1 MSEPQYR
8 PPAPEGAASVP
19 DSRPAPA
26 DPGAASA
33 LRGLYAVTPDESDTP
48 RLLAATE
55 RVLAGRPVL
64 LQYRNKTADAALR
77 RLQAR
82 ALHALCRAAGV
93 PFIVN
98 DDLALAL
105 EIDADGAHLGR
116 DDGPPAA
123 ARRAL
128 GAHRLLG
135 LTCYADWARATEGAE
150 VGADY
155 IAFGAMFPSVTKPGA
170 PPAPFA
176 LITRARREL
185 GLPVAAIGGITLANA
200 GEVLAAGADLL
211 AVVSDLFAADDPAAR
226 AAAYRTLF

>member
-1 MSEPQYR
+1 MSEPLHGW
-8 PPAPEGAASVP
+8 PARSEAA
-19 DSRPAPA
+19 
-26 DPGAASA
+26 PGAV
-33 LRGLYAVTPDESDTP
+33 RGLYAVTPDEPDTAH
-48 RLLAATE
+48 LLAIAE
-55 RVLAGRPVL
+55 QVLAAKPAL

-77 RLQAR
+77 REQAR
-82 ALHALCRAAGV
+82 ALQHACRAAGV

-123 ARRAL
+123 ARQAL
-128 GAHRLLG
+128 GAGRILG
-135 LTCYADWARATEGAE
+135 LTCYSDWARATEGAE

-155 IAFGAMFPSVTKPGA
+155 IAFGAMFPSLTKPNA
-170 PPAPFA
+170 PPAPFD
-176 LITRARREL
+176 LISRAKREL

-211 AVVSDLFAADDPAAR
+211 AVVSDVFAADDPAAR
-226 AAAYRTLF
+226 AAAYRALF